1 MPVIQIEIGKSK
13 IAYVGYVLVGDKE
26 DFILAKYK
34 NEANQVF
41 KLKMCLHKHDI
52 KQWD

>member
-1 MPVIQIEIGKSK
+1 MPVIQIEIVKSK
-13 IAYVGYVLVGDKE
+13 IAYVGHALVGDKE
-26 DFILAKYK
+26 DFILAKYT

-41 KLKMCLHKHDI
+41 KLKMWLHKRSI